1 MSTPPDQPAAP
12 PERRSGDE
20 PRVPGLLRTAAAYA
34 WRIIA
39 VGVGRVVLIVII
51 GQIEGHLL
59 HPIVMS
65 WAVRLHPVV
74 VALAVVGGAVAA
86 GVIGAVVAVPLVA
99 VVWSVYQALRN
110 LADASP

>member
-1 MSTPPDQPAAP
+1 MA
-12 PERRSGDE
+12 
-20 PRVPGLLRTAAAYA
+20 
-34 WRIIA
+34 
-39 VGVGRVVLIVII
+39 LIVVI

-99 VVWSVYQALRN
+99 VVWSVYQALR
-110 LADASP
+110 DAPEAPS